1 MKYSLITLIV
11 LTASLLTGQ
20 ASLNPCGTAP
30 VKSPWLTKYQ
40 ANPTAYDT
48 KHADLLYVPLAINI
62 VAGDQGQSMIN
73 EAKLYASILQLNEDF
88 ADSDMQFFLRAPIDY
103 IFSTEWA
110 NHQDVLT
117 GADMMFANNI
127 EDAINCYFCP
137 VAANNCGYNLPY
149 AGVAV
154 ANNCS
159 GEDDHTWAHEIGHN
173 LSLPHP
179 FLGWEGNVDCGNLR
193 DWLTPAQTSNTY
205 DYTYFQDTLIRDTLI
220 IDTALV
226 ELVDRSNCLIAADGF
241 CDTPPDYLPC
251 RWTCNGDGSSPVTQI
266 DPDGVAFN
274 SDGSLIMSY
283 SLDACQARF
292 SQDQTSA
299 MRANLVDQKPGHLNN
314 TDRPADI
321 VEGTPTPITPV
332 GGVEVNAAEVYLEWE
347 AVPNAMYY
355 LVEASFREAFT
366 SYQFDTIVSGT
377 SCTASFD
384 RLLDRTFYWR
394 VRPFTSHQFDYE
406 YGPLGTFVPTE
417 ISVDTDDTI
426 IADMM
431 SIANTLVTGGSIT
444 ITSTRDLDIMVVN
457 TGGSAVYKTGVDAGS
472 NTIALDHLPPGIYVV
487 TATDGR
493 HQQSSR
499 IVIP

>member
-1 MKYSLITLIV
+1 
-11 LTASLLTGQ
+11 
-20 ASLNPCGTAP
+20 
-30 VKSPWLTKYQ
+30 
-40 ANPTAYDT
+40 
-48 KHADLLYVPLAINI
+48 
-62 VAGDQGQSMIN
+62 MIN

-88 ADSDMQFFLRAPIDY
+88 EASDMQFFLRKPVDY
-103 IFSTEWA
+103 ILNTEWA

-127 EDAINCYFCP
+127 DDAINCYFCP

-205 DYTYFQDTLIRDTLI
+205 DYTFFQDTLIRDTLI

-226 ELVDRSNCLIAADGF
+226 ELVDGSNCLIAADGF

-251 RWTCNGDGSSPVTQI
+251 RWTCNGDGTSPVTQI
-266 DPDGVAFN
+266 DPSGASFN

-283 SLDACQARF
+283 SLDVCQARF
-292 SQDQTSA
+292 SDDQIGA
-299 MRANLVDQKPGHLNN
+299 MRANLVDEKPGHLTN
-314 TDRPADI
+314 TDRPDDI
-321 VEGTPTPITPV
+321 VEGSPTPITPV
-332 GGVEVNAAEVYLEWE
+332 DGVEVNAAEVYLEWE
-347 AVPNAMYY
+347 PVPNAMFY

-377 SCTASFD
+377 SCFASFN
-384 RLLDRTFYWR
+384 RLLDRTYYWR
-394 VRPFTSHQFDYE
+394 VRPFTTHQFDYE
-406 YGPLGTFVPTE
+406 YGPLGTFTPTE
-417 ISVDTDDTI
+417 ISVDTDETIADPLMSIGQTI
-426 IADMM
+426 I
-431 SIANTLVTGGSIT
+431 TGGRLSVAA
-444 ITSTRDLDIMVVN
+444 TRDLDIMIVSSS
-457 TGGSAVYKTGVDAGS
+457 GHAVHKSSLRPGHNAVP
-472 NTIALDHLPPGIYVV
+472 LDHLPSGVYIA

-493 HQQSSR
+493 SQQSSK